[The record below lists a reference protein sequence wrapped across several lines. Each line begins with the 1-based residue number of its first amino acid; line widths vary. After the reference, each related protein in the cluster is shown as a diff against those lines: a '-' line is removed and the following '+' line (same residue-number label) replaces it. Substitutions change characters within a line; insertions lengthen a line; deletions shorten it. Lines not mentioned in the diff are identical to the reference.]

1 MLLGSIEAGGTKFVC
16 AVGDE
21 NYNIIESIN
30 FPTTNPKETLVKTIN
45 FFKKF
50 PDLLSIGIA
59 SFGPIEV
66 RKTEP
71 NYGYITSTPK
81 PGWRNTD
88 FIGTIKEALDLPLF
102 WTTDVNGSAYGEYSA
117 YKEKKNNINS
127 LVYYTIGTGIGAGVI
142 IDNNFIGSEGH
153 PEMGHIFVKHHPLD
167 LNFKGICPYH
177 GDCLEGLASGPTFK
191 ARLGVLGQNIPLSNS
206 IWEIIAYYIA
216 QAAIQATLTF
226 RPQKIVIGGGVSSEK
241 FLVKV
246 RAQFKKLLNEYIA
259 IKGLDNYIV
268 MPLVSNNGS
277 ATRGN
282 FALALEAL
290 NSR

>member
-117 YKEKKNNINS
+117 YKEKKTTLIHWYIIPSVQELGPELLLIITS
-127 LVYYTIGTGIGAGVI
+127 LVARDIQKWA
-142 IDNNFIGSEGH
+142 
-153 PEMGHIFVKHHPLD
+153 IFL
-167 LNFKGICPYH
+167 
-177 GDCLEGLASGPTFK
+177 
-191 ARLGVLGQNIPLSNS
+191 
-206 IWEIIAYYIA
+206 
-216 QAAIQATLTF
+216 
-226 RPQKIVIGGGVSSEK
+226 
-241 FLVKV
+241 
-246 RAQFKKLLNEYIA
+246 
-259 IKGLDNYIV
+259 
-268 MPLVSNNGS
+268 
-277 ATRGN
+277 
-282 FALALEAL
+282 
-290 NSR
+290 